1 MSSPVFPGFP
11 ADSPSKAGF
20 GPRWAENGAVF
31 CAPLQKRREFPQPN
45 TVRFRK
51 IKKITGGQISTRF
64 AKLADKSSKAAKL
77 FNAVHK
83 AQVSWRRIKPLMQPV
98 QPLMQ
103 PVQPLMQPVQP
114 LPELPPR
121 KAVPIQAEDLSFA
134 YPGEAPLFSGLS
146 FTLRPGQIIGV
157 TGPVACGK
165 STLGRVFLCESPYG
179 GISASGTGSCG
190 T

>member
-64 AKLADKSSKAAKL
+64 AKLAAKL

-83 AQVSWRRIKPLMQPV
+83 AHLSWRRIKPLIQPV
-98 QPLMQ
+98 QPM
-103 PVQPLMQPVQP
+103 
-114 LPELPPR
+114 PELPPR
-121 KAVPIQAEDLSFA
+121 KAVRIPAEHLSFA
-134 YPGEAPLFSGLS
+134 YPG
-146 FTLRPGQIIGV
+146 
-157 TGPVACGK
+157 
-165 STLGRVFLCESPYG
+165 
-179 GISASGTGSCG
+179 
-190 T
+190 

>member
-1 MSSPVFPGFP
+1 MDYTERHITKI
-11 ADSPSKAGF
+11 A
-20 GPRWAENGAVF
+20 
-31 CAPLQKRREFPQPN
+31 RE
-45 TVRFRK
+45 
-51 IKKITGGQISTRF
+51 
-64 AKLADKSSKAAKL
+64 AAKL

-98 QPLMQ
+98 QPL
-103 PVQPLMQPVQP
+103 
-114 LPELPPR
+114 PELPPM
-121 KAVPIQAEDLSFA
+121 KAEPIRAEDLSFA